1 MNINK
6 LKVSVIAVLLCI
18 SFFGASAQAAIGVG
32 KAIISIGKVFTTGKD
47 GKDKKLKR
55 RGKVFE
61 GDTIKVGKKSRL
73 QLRFIDNQLIVLKE
87 NTVFRIDEYKF
98 KDKNDQHKSASLSL
112 LKGGMRSVT
121 GLIGKSARDKYK
133 VRTPVATMGV
143 RGTHYILQIC
153 DGNCG
158 GDIQGIVGT
167 VLEGSIEMIN
177 DGGSAV
183 FGIDQFFN
191 VPSPNSAP
199 VTITNPPTV
208 LISSVVI
215 STEGT
220 EVDNGDAGTPTPD
233 GSLSLPAGT
242 TETTEVVSFVGGE
255 QTTVVTTIG
264 AITVTSGGLTS
275 GIPSI
280 PAPIGSV
287 AAYAGNVLD
296 FNGQPDPGGVTIQ
309 NGTPDNIFVD
319 AATGRLPVTA
329 NFVDPDPNSTTFGQP
344 KSILV
349 FQGATISNPGSTVL
363 GGINVNWGRWN
374 QSSVL
379 IVDNGVPQ
387 SLVSDLVF
395 VYADNST
402 SQAQLS
408 ALGATSV
415 FNQYTLIGGP
425 TIRDES
431 GGSVTGT
438 VSFNVNFASA
448 SLLGFSGNLTGVD
461 GRTYNISQVNSSES
475 LFDIQ
480 SMGLPLSGTCSGA
493 GACSTTVTLTG
504 RADGVFIGSNAD
516 GFVGSFDAS
525 NPSAGVG
532 IFGTGVFEAMPVL
545 VDQ

>member
-6 LKVSVIAVLLCI
+6 LKIFVVAVLLCM
-18 SFFGASAQAAIGVG
+18 SFFGASAQAATGVG

-47 GKDKKLKR
+47 GKEKKLKR

-98 KDKNDQHKSASLSL
+98 KDKKDKNKSAVLSL

-183 FGIDQFFN
+183 FGTDQFFN
-191 VPSPNSAP
+191 VPSPSSVP

-220 EVDNGDAGTPTPD
+220 EGTGDVDAGTSPPD
-233 GSLSLPAGT
+233 GSLSLPEGI

-287 AAYAGNVLD
+287 AAYAGNALD
-296 FNGQPDPGGVTIQ
+296 FNGQPAPIGVTIQ
-309 NGTPDNIFVD
+309 SGVFGNNVFVD
-319 AATGRLPVTA
+319 TATGRLPVAA
-329 NFVDPDPNSTTFGQP
+329 NFLDSDPSSTTFGQP
-344 KSILV
+344 VSFLV

-363 GGINVNWGRWN
+363 GGVNVNWGRWN

-379 IVDNGVPQ
+379 VVDGGVPQ
-387 SLVSDLVF
+387 SLMSDLAF
-395 VYADNST
+395 IYADNST
-402 SQAQLS
+402 SQAQLFV
-408 ALGATSV
+408 LEQTSV
-415 FNQYTLIGGP
+415 YNSYTLIGGP
-425 TIRDES
+425 VIRDES
-431 GGSVTGT
+431 GGIVTGS
-438 VSFNVNFASA
+438 VSFDVDFTSA

-461 GRTYNISQVNSSES
+461 GRTYNISQVNSTES

-504 RADGVFIGSNAD
+504 RANGVLIGPNAD
-516 GFVGSFDAS
+516 GFVGSFGAS

-532 IFGTGVFEAMPVL
+532 IFGSGVFEAMPGG
-545 VDQ
+545 Q